1 MAFTIDLALDVKKN
15 GDLTKQKDT
24 LKKFGETNNNVY
36 YYGTHEI
43 GGIHRTITR
52 NHYVM
57 TFMFETENDIIS
69 FIKIVKEKSSFQ
81 IEMIG
86 YDDCIYKIIYASK
99 KYLSFMEKE
108 MVQKYK
114 SEKKTMKTGI
124 YKNILKEIRK

>member
-1 MAFTIDLALDVKKN
+1 MVFTIDLALDIKKY
-15 GDLTKQKDT
+15 GDLTTQKET
-24 LKKFGETNNNVY
+24 LKTFGEENNHVY

-57 TFMFETENDIIS
+57 TFMFETEIDIIS

-86 YDDCIYKIIYASK
+86 YDDCMYKIIYASK

>member
-1 MAFTIDLALDVKKN
+1 MVFTIDLALDIKKY
-15 GDLTKQKDT
+15 GDLSTQKEI
-24 LKKFGETNNNVY
+24 LKTFGEENNHVY
-36 YYGTHEI
+36 HYGTHEI

-57 TFMFETENDIIS
+57 TFMFETEIDIIS

>member
-24 LKKFGETNNNVY
+24 LKKFGGTNNNVY